1 MKISEFQASIE
12 RTYGERDRTR
22 GLTGTHMWFCE
33 EVGELT
39 RALRRNRGTPADRA
53 HLEGEFAD
61 VLAWLATLA
70 SIAGVDLEKAALAKY
85 GSGCPRCA
93 ASPCACA

>member
-1 MKISEFQASIE
+1 
-12 RTYGERDRTR
+12 
-22 GLTGTHMWFCE
+22 MWFCE

-39 RALRRNRGTPADRA
+39 RALRRGGESGADRE

-70 SIAGVDLEKAALAKY
+70 SIRGVDLENAANAKY
-85 GSGCPRCA
+85 GKGCPRCGA
-93 ASPCACA
+93 APCAC